1 MAAGTSPI
9 PVEQLLGG
17 TPHARGS
24 RHVPKEHKGCS
35 GRSSGMPGRVG
46 TQHAHLPHQLGT
58 REGFSG
64 RDAFSTREVVF
75 FKPFW
80 TESVGFQKKKKV
92 HKSWKISGIFSGL
105 LRKNYC

>member
-24 RHVPKEHKGCS
+24 RQVPKEHKGCS

-64 RDAFSTREVVF
+64 RDAFSTRDVVF
-75 FKPFW
+75 LNLSGLKVW
-80 TESVGFQKKKKV
+80 VSKKKKGAQIMEN
-92 HKSWKISGIFSGL
+92 KWNL
-105 LRKNYC
+105 